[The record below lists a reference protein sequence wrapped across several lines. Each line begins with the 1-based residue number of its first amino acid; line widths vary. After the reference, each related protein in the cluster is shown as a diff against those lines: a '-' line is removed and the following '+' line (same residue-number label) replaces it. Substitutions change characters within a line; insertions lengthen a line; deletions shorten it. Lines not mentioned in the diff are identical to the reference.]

1 MKNKTTTKSVIFMG
15 WIIITMTYLLTLAF
29 SHILYRLLFQTP
41 ADHNWN
47 SSGTFIGLF
56 MLTVPYIVGGLF
68 VRKTTIKPIITA
80 FWISIVPTLSEK
92 SLLLW
97 IGAAFVN
104 IEPVI
109 GATTSITF
117 LRGDGGLPFFTV
129 PYMVLS
135 VLSIFICIFVA
146 AYKKSNFA

>member
-1 MKNKTTTKSVIFMG
+1 MKNSNSKSVIFVG
-15 WIIITMTYLLTLAF
+15 WVIITMTYLLTLAS
-29 SHILYRLLFQTP
+29 SHIIYRFLFQTP

-47 SSGTFIGLF
+47 TSGTFIGIF

-80 FWISIVPTLSEK
+80 FWVSIVPALSEK
-92 SLLLW
+92 FLLLW

-104 IEPVI
+104 TDPSI
-109 GATTSITF
+109 GATTSMAF

-129 PYMVLS
+129 PYMTLS
-135 VLSIFICIFVA
+135 VLSVCICIFVA
-146 AYKKSNFA
+146 ANKKSNLT